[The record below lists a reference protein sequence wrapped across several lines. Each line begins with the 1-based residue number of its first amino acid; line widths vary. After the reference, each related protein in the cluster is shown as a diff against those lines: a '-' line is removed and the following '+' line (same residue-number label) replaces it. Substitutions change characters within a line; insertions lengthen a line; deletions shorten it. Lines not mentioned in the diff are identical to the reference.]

1 MGLHCPVEVGS
12 PSSRAGSTLKA
23 YPRAGTPSWPLRTYG
38 HVHEKQ
44 GKCVPHDVGENV
56 CVLRRQLRVRPPGI
70 GCILESFSGWVCGKS
85 GFPAHLAAQGCV
97 LCNCSTP
104 RQNSTPKLSVPT
116 IDRGSSGRSRVRDR
130 RTSKVMPGV
139 GGGARRSV
147 LGVLSRLWVM
157 QFGPST
163 SGGLPGRSVTAFPLP
178 RPHRHL
184 GSGP

>member
-70 GCILESFSGWVCGKS
+70 GCILESFSGRVCGKS

-97 LCNCSTP
+97 CAIVITL
-104 RQNSTPKLSVPT
+104 RRNSTPKLSVPT
-116 IDRGSSGRSRVRDR
+116 IDRGSSGRCCAGTRPA
-130 RTSKVMPGV
+130 SKAMPGV
-139 GGGARRSV
+139 GGCARRSV
-147 LGVLSRLWVM
+147 LGVLFRRRVM
-157 QFGPST
+157 QLHKTQP
-163 SGGLPGRSVTAFPLP
+163 
-178 RPHRHL
+178 
-184 GSGP
+184 